1 MREAILH
8 GESLETTGLEVTS
21 GETLKETQFQ
31 LNTDYSKCFKL
42 LGTSISELHT
52 DPCRD

>member
-8 GESLETTGLEVTS
+8 GESLETIGLEVTF
-21 GETLKETQFQ
+21 GKTLMETQFQ
-31 LNTDYSKCFKL
+31 LNTDYSKCFKF
-42 LGTSISELHT
+42 LGTRISEVHT